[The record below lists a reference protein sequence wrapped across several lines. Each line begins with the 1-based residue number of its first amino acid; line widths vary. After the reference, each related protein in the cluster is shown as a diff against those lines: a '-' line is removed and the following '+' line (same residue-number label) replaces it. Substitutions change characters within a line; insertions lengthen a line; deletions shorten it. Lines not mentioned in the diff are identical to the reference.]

1 MIYIDERTARIAG
14 QVAAAD
20 AICEYAD
27 RLAARDVA
35 GLMARMD
42 RVQRTRRNAKAVH

>member
-1 MIYIDERTARIAG
+1 MIYIDEGKSRLAG

-20 AICEYAD
+20 AICEFAD
-27 RLAARDVA
+27 RLASRDVA

-42 RVQRTRRNAKAVH
+42 RVQRTRRAAKAVH